1 MAATSM
7 TIRQALASAMA
18 PYALPKQTVELLL
31 IEQGLDGN
39 AEYTAGIDKK
49 QFYTAVVDGLYKV
62 ITLTKEK
69 DPGTENTYDTD
80 KVKELINYYQKKYD
94 IDDPLDY
101 EFINRTEE
109 W

>member
-7 TIRQALASAMA
+7 TIRQALAAAMS

-31 IEQGLDGN
+31 IEQGFDGD
-39 AEYTAGIDKK
+39 AEYKADIDKK

-62 ITLTKEK
+62 ITLEKEK
-69 DPGTENTYDTD
+69 DPGTENAYDTD

-94 IDDPLDY
+94 IEDPTDY

>member
-1 MAATSM
+1 MS
-7 TIRQALASAMA
+7 

-31 IEQGLDGN
+31 IEQGLDGD
-39 AEYTAGIDKK
+39 AEYMKDIDKK

-62 ITLTKEK
+62 ITLEKEK
-69 DPGTENTYDTD
+69 DPGTENDYDTD

-94 IDDPLDY
+94 IEDPTDY